1 MEDRKLSKI
10 SDKAKISILLISI
23 QIFIGVSNRV
33 QAKKKRKKSHS
44 NGKQKS
50 KIIFNSLYR
59 KSQGIHYKTVRTE
72 EGYQDSQIKINIFKN
87 HLYLYTLARNNP
99 KFKLRK

>member
-1 MEDRKLSKI
+1 MIRQKYPFSLFLFKF
-10 SDKAKISILLISI
+10 LLEFLTGFR
-23 QIFIGVSNRV
+23 Q
-33 QAKKKRKKSHS
+33 KKRKKSHS